1 MANSISDK
9 DVEKLK
15 TAMNVGDKKKNFKS
29 KIQEVVT
36 KTLGSTASANSIS
49 DKDMKMLEKSYLKD
63 ESKSLKGKA
72 FANGGKVDFKGS
84 FKWQKSE
91 HLWQR

>member
-1 MANSISDK
+1 MTNSISDK

-84 FKWQKSE
+84 F
-91 HLWQR
+91 

>member
-15 TAMNVGDKKKNFKS
+15 TATLGGTGKTKDLKTKKDKKGNTIF
-29 KIQEVVT
+29 EVIT
-36 KTLGSTASANSIS
+36 KTSKDNKSANSIS
-49 DKDMKMLEKSYLKD
+49 DKDVKMLEKSFLKD

-84 FKWQKSE
+84 F
-91 HLWQR
+91 

>member
-1 MANSISDK
+1 MANSISYK

-36 KTLGSTASANSIS
+36 KTLGGTASANSIS

-84 FKWQKSE
+84 F
-91 HLWQR
+91 

>member
-1 MANSISDK
+1 MSNSISDK

-63 ESKSLKGKA
+63 ESKSLKGKP

-84 FKWQKSE
+84 F
-91 HLWQR
+91 